1 MDFSILFFL
10 GGAIVGGAASTAF
23 LWPKLVRAQTAYMIA
38 TAETAAVQSGTAQM
52 ENNFE
57 LAAIRAMRS
66 AQDQFL
72 ALATEKLAGTQKDAG
87 HDLDKRHKAIA
98 DLVDPVS
105 KTLKEMETRL
115 ATLGQ
120 TGAILESQLKN
131 FAEDQR
137 ALRDQTAALAGALKN
152 TSTRGNWGELQLERT
167 LEMAGLIEN
176 IHFRQQVTVQSDG
189 ASQRPDFVV
198 HLPGNLSIVI
208 DVKAPIEPY
217 WAMQD
222 DGGGAVIDAN
232 AVQNFRARL
241 RDHLKRLSAKAYW
254 QQFDS
259 PQFVVMFLPTEG
271 LFSSA
276 VSADKTLIEDAASA
290 NVILASPTTILGLLR
305 VIAFAWQQQAL
316 ADNARKIGALATNLN
331 GRMSTFLDH
340 MQKLGRNLGSTLNAF
355 NSAIGT
361 IEAGVL
367 PNLRKMEELQGG
379 MTTDLPDVP
388 QLDHSPRLLSGIPEA
403 SQPNDQA
410 A

>member
-1 MDFSILFFL
+1 MDFGILFFC
-10 GGAIVGGAASTAF
+10 GGVVVGLAAAGGF
-23 LWPKLVRAQTAYMIA
+23 LWPKLVRAQTACTIA
-38 TAETAAVQSGTAQM
+38 TAETLAARSGAAQM
-52 ENNFE
+52 ENQFE
-57 LAAIRAMRS
+57 LVATRAMRS

-87 HDLDKRHKAIA
+87 HDFDKRHKAIA
-98 DLVDPVS
+98 DMVDPVS

-120 TGAILESQLKN
+120 TGAVLESQLKN
-131 FAEDQR
+131 FADDQR

-152 TSTRGNWGELQLERT
+152 TAARGNWGELQLERT

-176 IHFRQQVTVQSDG
+176 IHFRQQVTVQVDG
-189 ASQRPDFVV
+189 TAQRPDFVV

-222 DGGGAVIDAN
+222 DGGTAIIAVD
-232 AVQNFRARL
+232 AVQNFRLRL

-276 VSADKTLIEDAASA
+276 ISADKTLIEDAAAA

-331 GRMSTFLDH
+331 GRMGTFLDH

-361 IEAGVL
+361 VEAGLL
-367 PNLRKMEELQGG
+367 PNLRKMDELQGSAG
-379 MTTDLPDVP
+379 TDFPDIP
-388 QLDHSPRLLSGIPEA
+388 QLDHTPRLFTALSDTSEP
-403 SQPNDQA
+403 DDKA

>member
-1 MDFSILFFL
+1 MEFL
-10 GGAIVGGAASTAF
+10 VLALIGGAVMGAGGTAAF
-23 LWPKLVRAQTAYMIA
+23 LWPKLVRAQSTLAVAIA
-38 TAETAAVQSGTAQM
+38 ERDAARKGAAAMTDQ
-52 ENNFE
+52 FE
-57 LAAIRAMRS
+57 LLATRAMRS

-72 ALATEKLAGTQKDAG
+72 TLATEKLSGTQKDAG

-98 DLVDPVS
+98 DLVDPVA
-105 KTLKEMETRL
+105 KTLKEMEGRL
-115 ATLGQ
+115 AALGQ
-120 TGAILESQLKN
+120 SDAVLQSQLKN
-131 FAEDQR
+131 FADDQR

-152 TSTRGNWGELQLERT
+152 TATRGNWGELQLERT
-167 LEMAGLIEN
+167 LEMAGLVEN
-176 IHFRQQVTVQSDG
+176 IHFKQQVTVTNDG
-189 ASQRPDFVV
+189 AAQRPDFVV

-222 DGGGAVIDAN
+222 DSGNVTIAAD
-232 AVQNFRARL
+232 AVQNFKAKL
-241 RDHLKRLSAKAYW
+241 RDHLKRLSAKVYW

-276 VSADKTLIEDAASA
+276 VATDKTLIEDAAAA

-316 ADNARKIGALATNLN
+316 ADNARKIGVLATNLN
-331 GRMSTFLDH
+331 GRMGTFLDH
-340 MQKLGRNLGSTLNAF
+340 MQKLGRNLGSTINAF

-361 IEAGVL
+361 VEAGLL
-367 PNLRKMEELQGG
+367 PNLRKMDELQGSAG
-379 MTTDLPDVP
+379 TDFADVP
-388 QLDHSPRLLSGIPEA
+388 QLDHTPRLITAPTDMTEK
-403 SQPNDQA
+403 DDKA